1 MNAELPADIQEL
13 ISSIHTDPHQLVLEF
28 AGAGSLGLWWLHSVA
43 GSSRTILEATDRYAL
58 AALSDLLGSTPPRA
72 VAVET
77 ALHMAARAYQRAAL
91 LARIERK
98 PHQPAVP
105 LIGVACTATIATD
118 YTKRGTHRG
127 VVAIQHATGS
137 IAYAITLTKGLR
149 GRVAEEE
156 IISRLLITAIARAC
170 GVRVPDLL
178 TDLTD
183 TEIVEEHRQMSTAP
197 LARLLRGDIRTL
209 TVHPDGQQVPNEPI
223 HAALLSG
230 SFNPLHAGHVRLAE
244 VASDAC
250 GMPAMFELPISN
262 ADKGTLIAEEIQRR
276 LEQFAG
282 RYTVVLSQAALFTD
296 KAMLFPGCTFVVGYD
311 TALRLVNPRY
321 YGGEAAMHG
330 ALQRIQMARCHFLV
344 AGRVHHGQFQTLADI
359 AIPPAFRDLFQALS
373 EDLFRVDL
381 SSSEIRA
388 RADEQD
394 DSDEHAE

>member
-1 MNAELPADIQEL
+1 MSIDLPADIQDA
-13 ISSIHTDPHQLVLEF
+13 ITHIHADPHQLVLEF

-58 AALSDLLGSTPPRA
+58 AALSDLLGSTPLRA

-77 ALHMAARAYQRAAL
+77 ALHMADRAYQRAAL
-91 LARIERK
+91 LARLERK

-105 LIGVACTATIATD
+105 LLGVACTATIATN

-127 VVAIQHATGS
+127 VIAIQHATGS
-137 IAYAITLTKGLR
+137 IAYALTLTKGLR
-149 GRVAEEE
+149 GRTAEEA
-156 IISRLLITAIARAC
+156 IISRLLLTGIARAC
-170 GVRVPDLL
+170 GLPLPDLL

-183 TEIVEEHRQMSTAP
+183 DEVVEEHRQMSTAP

-209 TVHPDGQQVPNEPI
+209 TVHPNGQQVANEPVR
-223 HAALLSG
+223 AALLSG

-250 GMPAMFELPISN
+250 GLPAMFELPISN

-282 RYTVVLSQAALFTD
+282 RYPVVLSQAALFTD
-296 KAMLFPGCTFVVGYD
+296 KAVLYPSCTFVVGYD

-321 YGGEAAMHG
+321 YGGEQAMHA
-330 ALQRIQMARCHFLV
+330 ALERIQAAGCRFLV
-344 AGRVHHGQFQTLADI
+344 AGRVHHGQFQTLANI
-359 AIPPAFRDLFQALS
+359 TIPPTFSNLFQALS

-388 RADEQD
+388 RADEQGDAD
-394 DSDEHAE
+394 DPA